1 MSIQG
6 ATGGSIAGSCGGGHY
21 YNYAPSFNGW
31 AHQEKEEYMD
41 ILYERAKEYNA
52 NRNLYDKLR
61 FRKDFDLNNEDLEMF
76 VKHDI
81 GSIKNFFYTIND
93 LKDNKDFIEVA
104 EKQGWLEKGTG
115 FILYKTVKKKI
126 QSYKHEKWLTNQRLK
141 LVDSPSFSRFKNLI
155 NEVEKREKID
165 EITYRKIENLIE
177 DSSEKIS
184 EIYLSI
190 IKADKTKIYHEI
202 LKMENNNHIKIL
214 TEDNCGRYARYIE
227 LTDNNEYLVIVCNST
242 STFNTLEDALKYTFF
257 SWCFRWEKL
266 ISFELSDDPFK
277 IIYRGEIQDNKK
289 RSN

>member
-6 ATGGSIAGSCGGGHY
+6 ATGESIAGSCGRGHY
-21 YNYAPSFNGW
+21 YNYAPSFNGC

-76 VKHDI
+76 IKHDI

-104 EKQGWLEKGTG
+104 EKQGWLEKCTG

-141 LVDSPSFSRFKNLI
+141 LVDPPSFSRFKNLI

-277 IIYRGEIQDNKK
+277 IIYRGEIRDNNK
-289 RSN
+289 RSI